1 MLKYIDEMFTS
12 IDGNENGLV
21 SIDEL
26 VEYYAMSILDIR
38 EDIEELQERMQDS
51 QSRSNHIDKKLVEL
65 RATEKST
72 GNPHPTK
79 AGRTVMVGSI
89 LSVHIINAENLSEV
103 DINTVVKAQVG
114 S

>member
-1 MLKYIDEMFTS
+1 M
-12 IDGNENGLV
+12 
-21 SIDEL
+21 
-26 VEYYAMSILDIR
+26 
-38 EDIEELQERMQDS
+38 
-51 QSRSNHIDKKLVEL
+51 EL

-114 S
+114 SQRQVTSNVRGNSPVWNEILTFDIFSG